1 MPDVLTIGAIGFLN
15 ARPLVYG
22 LEREAALR
30 LRLEMPGS
38 LAALLKAG
46 EVDAALLPSVE
57 YFRLTAESSE
67 RARSAPARFVAL
79 PVGAIGSRGAV
90 GSVRLFGYAERARLR
105 RVLLD
110 PASRTSNALA
120 RIIVVRRF
128 GVSPHF
134 LLPEAAGPSPARAP
148 DAELLIGD
156 RGLVAERPAAEWIA
170 DLGLEWHR
178 FTHLPFVYAFWVAR
192 ADGPLD
198 RLAALLSAALER
210 GLEAREALAAQAP
223 ETNGVQ
229 ADVALRYLTEQVRY
243 NFGPK
248 EQEGL
253 RVFYRMAA
261 EEGLAPDGG
270 RLRFPHEARQAP

>member
-1 MPDVLTIGAIGFLN
+1 MPDVLTIGATRFLN
-15 ARPLVYG
+15 ARPLLYG
-22 LEREAALR
+22 LEGEKGVR

-38 LAALLKAG
+38 LAALLKTG
-46 EVDAALLPSVE
+46 EVDAALLPSIE

-67 RARSAPARFVAL
+67 RARAAPARFVAL

-90 GSVRLFGYAERARLR
+90 GSVRLFGYTDRAQLR

-110 PASRTSNALA
+110 PVSRTSNTLV
-120 RIIVVRRF
+120 RILVVRRF
-128 GVSPHF
+128 GVAPHF
-134 LLPEAAGPSPARAP
+134 VMPQEVGSAPPRPP

-156 RGLVAERPAAEWIA
+156 QGLVAERPAAEWIA

-192 ADGPLD
+192 SDGPLE
-198 RLAALLSAALER
+198 RLTALLSGALAR
-210 GLEAREALAAQAP
+210 GLEAREALAAEAP
-223 ETNGVQ
+223 KANGVR
-229 ADVALRYLTEQVRY
+229 AEVALRYLTEQIRY

-253 RVFYRMAA
+253 RVFYRMAT

-270 RLRFPHEARQAP
+270 RLRFPPEAPAP